1 METLENIRRLF
12 AYDRWANHETLRVLK
27 ELGDPPAKSLDYLAH
42 IIAAE
47 HLWFQRLNPD
57 TSKVVV
63 WPQLNLAE
71 CEAQLGELERK
82 WKAYFSKLD
91 SNQLDRKI
99 EYVNSKGEPWFS
111 RVEDVLLHVVIH
123 SAQHRGQ
130 IASNLRAAGFE
141 PPYTDFIHA
150 VRQGFI

>member
-1 METLENIRRLF
+1 MVTLENIQRLF
-12 AYDRWANHETLRVLK
+12 AYDRWANRETLRVLK
-27 ELGDPPAKSLDYLAH
+27 GLQNPPTKSLDYLAH

-71 CEAQLGELERK
+71 CEAQLSELERK
-82 WKAYFSKLD
+82 WESYFSKLD